1 MAEYKA
7 RMIATQ
13 MEAAS
18 FRLRARQEE
27 VAAAYKFDSSGST
40 EGR

>member
-7 RMIATQ
+7 RMIAAQ
-13 MEAAS
+13 IEAAS

-27 VAAAYKFDSSGST
+27 VATAHKFDSSEST
-40 EGR
+40 QGR